1 MKIEI
6 QNKPISIELMQV
18 PDLNFGQFQRWKNHE
33 QITYQLEIETS
44 AFITLI
50 EAYFNE
56 FRATEIEDDD
66 VLGLEELIAYK
77 NLGFPTLTEMLT
89 NHKEILC
96 DVLIFNAY
104 EILHLLFKEQLSAK
118 EKYFYSVNSIDAIH
132 FKKSNVLLT
141 GICFLVKR
149 NQ

>member
-1 MKIEI
+1 MKIKI
-6 QNKPISIELMQV
+6 QNKPISKEFLQV
-18 PDLNFGQFQRWKNHE
+18 PEFNFGQFQRWKNHE
-33 QITYQLEIETS
+33 QITYQLEIEIS

-50 EAYFNE
+50 ETYFNE
-56 FRATEIEDDD
+56 LRATEIEDDD
-66 VLGLEELIAYK
+66 VLDLEELIAYK

-96 DVLIFNAY
+96 DLLIFNSY
-104 EILHLLFKEQLSAK
+104 EILHLLFTEQLSAK
-118 EKYFYSVNSIDAIH
+118 EKHFYSVNSIDTIC
-132 FKKSNVLLT
+132 FTKSNVLLT

>member
-44 AFITLI
+44 SFITSI
-50 EAYFNE
+50 ENYFKE
-56 FRATEIEDDD
+56 FRAAEIEDDD
-66 VLGLEELIAYK
+66 VMDLEELIAYK

-89 NHKEILC
+89 NHKETLS
-96 DVLIFNAY
+96 DLLIFNSY
-104 EILHLLFKEQLSAK
+104 EILHLLFTEQLSDK
-118 EKYFYSVNSIDAIH
+118 EKYFYSVNSIDTIC
-132 FKKSNVLLT
+132 FTKSNVLLT

-149 NQ
+149 K